1 MYRWEDNITMDLKEL
16 VWVGVEWSYM
26 TQDRDHWWA
35 HVNMVMNLQ
44 SSLKGR
50 EFFDSVAISFSR
62 RTLLL
67 GVSQLVNS
75 CL

>member
-1 MYRWEDNITMDLKEL
+1 MLMYRWEDNITMDLKEL

-62 RTLLL
+62 RILLH
-67 GVSQLVNS
+67 GVS
-75 CL
+75 